1 MEKDDEFTCD
11 RVPRWI
17 KRVWSESGMYNLLSE
32 VEQFLL
38 MTRPKELPME
48 WVFEEEWK

>member
-1 MEKDDEFTCD
+1 MN
-11 RVPRWI
+11 
-17 KRVWSESGMYNLLSE
+17 NLLLE

-38 MTRPKELPME
+38 MIRSKELAME